1 MFVNEIV
8 AYIVPYPWFIAFP
21 SLVFLASLCIYWK
34 YNKADIEEQL
44 KHHKTKVNRILIVCL
59 ILSGIFIVFGVGF
72 YVGYYG
78 EKLEVLQKKS
88 LQVAYNDDFE
98 DIPDSTYV
106 GPWDAYPTKKNHTR
120 DPSDKYAHSGTH
132 SLKLTV
138 KNQPYEKDMDKEYGG
153 IGITDLNIHKAKTIE
168 AWVLVPESDQAR
180 GSIIKS
186 HIIAYMKDSSGK
198 SIGFFGEVEE
208 IEPGIWTPIFL
219 GLFYETDCKNCTF
232 KWDGTI
238 DELYLTVWSDHSYW
252 GSIYFDDITI
262 CK

>member
-1 MFVNEIV
+1 MFVSGIN
-8 AYIVPYPWFIAFP
+8 AYIESYLPWFIAFP
-21 SLVFLASLCIYWK
+21 LSVIIVLVSIYWT
-34 YNKADIEEQL
+34 YNKADIEERL
-44 KHHKTKVNRILIVCL
+44 KPHKTTVNGFLIAGL
-59 ILSGIFIVFGVGF
+59 IFSGIFVVFGVGF
-72 YVGYYG
+72 YVGSYG
-78 EKLEVLQKKS
+78 EKLEIVQKNS

-98 DIPDSTYV
+98 DIKDSTYV
-106 GPWDAYPTKKNHTR
+106 GPWAAYPKKNHTL

-138 KNQPYEKDMDKEYGG
+138 KNQPYEKDMGKEYGG

-186 HIIAYMKDSSGK
+186 HIIAYMKDSSDE
-198 SIGFFGEVEE
+198 SIGFFGEEEE

-219 GLFYETDCKNCTF
+219 GLFYETDCENCTF

-238 DELYLTVWSDHSYW
+238 HGLYLTVWSDQSYW

>member
-1 MFVNEIV
+1 MSVNCYDLEIIRSFPW
-8 AYIVPYPWFIAFP
+8 YIGIPLVIALAAC
-21 SLVFLASLCIYWK
+21 SLLCFLIKGKISKLP
-34 YNKADIEEQL
+34 EP
-44 KHHKTKVNRILIVCL
+44 HKTKMIFGILILLAIIGAFVT
-59 ILSGIFIVFGVGF
+59 GF
-72 YVGYYG
+72 LMGSYG
-78 EKLEVLQKKS
+78 EKLEISQRNS

-98 DIPDSTYV
+98 DIKDSTYV
-106 GPWDAYPTKKNHTR
+106 GPWNAGPTEKNNTR

-138 KNQPYEKDMDKEYGG
+138 KNQPYDNDTEYGA

-198 SIGFFGEVEE
+198 YIGFYGEDEE
-208 IEPGIWTPIFL
+208 IKPGIWTPIFL
-219 GLFYETDCKNCTF
+219 GLFYETGCENCTF

-238 DELYLTVWSDHSYW
+238 YELYLTVWSDQSYW